1 MPCTFQLPM
10 SSVVEIYQ
18 RTKKVPDL
26 FWNRFVCRPL
36 AAIVVKLLERT
47 PVTPNQVTLA
57 AFGVACV
64 AVVLLVLWPGY
75 WGLLAGVL
83 VYEASYVLDCA
94 DGMLARLRGIAS
106 KQGHLLDF
114 LMDEIKAFMIL
125 GAVGA
130 RLYLEAKEPLFL
142 LLTVAGLVLLATGI
156 AVTTFQRRPEIAGEP
171 APAPS
176 GAPKP
181 KSLIQRLVGIPMGI
195 AKLLVHYPS
204 YIWLAGAVGRIDVY
218 FYPYLVVN
226 ALYAAKSIAW
236 LGLRFGRFRGD

>member
-1 MPCTFQLPM
+1 M

-26 FWNRFVCRPL
+26 VWNRFVCRPL
-36 AAIVVKLLERT
+36 AAVVVKLLERT
-47 PVTPNQVTLA
+47 AITPNQVTLA

-64 AVVLLVLWPGY
+64 ATVLLVSWPGY
-75 WGLLAGVL
+75 WGLVLAVL

-125 GAVGA
+125 GAVSV
-130 RLYLEAKEPLFL
+130 RLYLEGKEPLFL
-142 LLTVAGLVLLATGI
+142 LLGVAGLVVLATGI
-156 AVTTFQRRPEIAGEP
+156 AVTTFQRRPEIAGDP
-171 APAPS
+171 PLAPS
-176 GAPKP
+176 GEPP
-181 KSLIQRLVGIPMGI
+181 SRSLLQRLIGIPMGI

-204 YIWLAGAVGRIDVY
+204 YIWIAAAVGRIDFY
-218 FYPYLVVN
+218 FYPYLLVN
-226 ALYAAKSIAW
+226 ALYAAKSVAW
-236 LGLRFGRFRGD
+236 LWLRFGRFPKE

>member
-1 MPCTFQLPM
+1 M

-26 FWNRFVCRPL
+26 FWNRFVCRPV
-36 AAIVVKLLERT
+36 AAVVVKLLERT

-57 AFGVACV
+57 AFAVACV
-64 AVVLLVLWPGY
+64 ATAVLTLWPGY
-75 WGLLAGVL
+75 WGLLAGV
-83 VYEASYVLDCA
+83 VIYEASYVLDCA

-125 GAVGA
+125 GAVGV
-130 RLYLEAKEPLFL
+130 RLYLEGKQPLFL
-142 LLTVAGLVLLATGI
+142 LLTVGGLVVLATGI
-156 AVTTFQRRPEIAGEP
+156 AVTTFQRRPEIAGDP
-171 APAPS
+171 APAAS
-176 GAPKP
+176 GPTKP
-181 KSLIQRLVGIPMGI
+181 KSLVQQLIGIPMGV

-204 YIWLAGAVGRIDVY
+204 YIWLAGAVGRIDLY

-236 LGLRFGRFRGD
+236 LGLRFGRFRAD

>member
-1 MPCTFQLPM
+1 M

-26 FWNRFVCRPL
+26 FWNRFVCRPI
-36 AAIVVKLLERT
+36 AAVVVKLLERT

-57 AFGVACV
+57 AFGVACI
-64 AVVLLVLWPGY
+64 ATAVLLLWPGY
-75 WGLLAGVL
+75 WGLLVGV
-83 VYEASYVLDCA
+83 VIYEASYVLDCA

-125 GAVGA
+125 GAVGV
-130 RLYLEAKEPLFL
+130 RLYLEAKQPLFL
-142 LLTVAGLVLLATGI
+142 LLTVAGLVVLATGI

-171 APAPS
+171 AAAPAGP
-176 GAPKP
+176 PKP
-181 KSLIQRLVGIPMGI
+181 KSMLQRLIALPMGV

-204 YIWLAGAVGRIDVY
+204 YIWLAGAVGRIDFY

-236 LGLRFGRFRGD
+236 LGFRFGRFRAD